1 MIRYATLPG
10 VAIVARQ
17 RRLRQAAWLAAL
29 VASLVVLGL
38 TLMAILPR
46 ALGYSTFIVYGGSM
60 EPSIREGSVVVAK
73 PVSIASVRA
82 GDIILFRPSDSR
94 DPVMHRVVSVRDTE
108 GKLFFTLKG
117 DANDT
122 ADPKELE
129 LSGRGS
135 KVIYAL
141 PLIGYLFD
149 FAGSGLG
156 RMIAI
161 VLPTLFLTCWALR
174 GIWTT
179 KEARPTAG

>member
-29 VASLVVLGL
+29 AAVLVVFGL
-38 TLMAILPR
+38 TLLAILPR
-46 ALGYSTFIVYGGSM
+46 AFGYSTFIVYGGSM
-60 EPSIREGSVVVAK
+60 EPSIDKGSVVVAR
-73 PVSIASVRA
+73 PAAVEAIRA
-82 GDIILFRPSDSR
+82 GDVILFRPGDAR
-94 DPVMHRVVSVRDTE
+94 DAVMHRVVTARE
-108 GKLFFTLKG
+108 ANGKLLFTLKG

-161 VLPTLFLTCWALR
+161 ILPTLFLTYWALR
-174 GIWTT
+174 GIWTA
-179 KEARPTAG
+179 KETHPAAG

>member
-29 VASLVVLGL
+29 AAVLVVFGL
-38 TLMAILPR
+38 TLLAILPR
-46 ALGYSTFIVYGGSM
+46 AFGYSTFIVYGGSM
-60 EPSIREGSVVVAK
+60 EPSIGKGSVVVAK
-73 PVSIASVRA
+73 PAAEEDDVA
-82 GDIILFRPSDSR
+82 GDAR
-94 DPVMHRVVSVRDTE
+94 DPVMHRVVSARETN
-108 GKLFFTLKG
+108 GKLLFTLKG

-156 RMIAI
+156 RIIAI
-161 VLPTLFLTCWALR
+161 ILPTLFLTYWALR
-174 GIWTT
+174 GVWSA
-179 KEARPTAG
+179 KEDRPTAG